1 MACYVLIEKVEEKQQ
16 LQSNYQEKKKTKIN
30 KTKYAN
36 HCFFSL
42 HVIVIPVF
50 LYKQNTDNY
59 DMDFLRFYR

>member
-1 MACYVLIEKVEEKQQ
+1 MACYVFIEKVEEKQQ
-16 LQSNYQEKKKTKIN
+16 LQPNYQEKKN
-30 KTKYAN
+30 KNKQNKKYAN